1 MRAVGAPYCNVT
13 HPLPEPTGPVRL
25 FQTSIVV
32 ILLGSLTGSEPEAPL
47 LEDGKL
53 VRLLLRDHSPHTTPR
68 MLQVTI
74 SPGYEV
80 DVSVHDGLTCRLAA
94 VHPHIET

>member
-1 MRAVGAPYCNVT
+1 MKKIFIKRFDPESMDDAYMQAFNLDIGENATILDALIKIKEEQDGTLTLVG
-13 HPLPEPTGPVRL
+13 
-25 FQTSIVV
+25 
-32 ILLGSLTGSEPEAPL
+32 
-47 LEDGKL
+47 
-53 VRLLLRDHSPHTTPR
+53 LLLWDHPPHTTPR